1 MNSKRL
7 STWLTATAFGCLLS
21 AGAWAAGTAAAG
33 DATPTPQQRY
43 ERERAACMAGKSGED
58 QATCL
63 REAGAARQAALESK
77 LHMRGEDAAAYAQNA
92 LQRCSVFTDAEDKL
106 ACEARVSGMGDTSG
120 SVRQG
125 GTITELTVT
134 EIGQPPKTSAEESTS
149 GPAQGKPS
157 LPPPGESDNGKAR

>member
-1 MNSKRL
+1 MNSKKL
-7 STWLTATAFGCLLS
+7 STWLTATACGCLLS
-21 AGAWAAGTAAAG
+21 AGAWAAGTAVAG
-33 DATPTPQQRY
+33 DAPTPQQRY

-77 LHMRGEDAAAYAQNA
+77 LHMHGEDAGAYAQNA
-92 LQRCSVFTDAEDKL
+92 LQRCSVFKDAEDKL

-134 EIGQPPKTSAEESTS
+134 EIGQPPEKSAEQPSS
-149 GPAQGKPS
+149 GPAHGKPS
-157 LPPPGESDNGKAR
+157 LPPPGESDTGKPR